1 MKNIITAL
9 FLSSLMFGAPV
20 IAGSGHDHDEDGGHS
35 QPHKSINGDEAIT
48 KASKKVA
55 QLIEKGKLE
64 ASWADIKAASVEQK
78 EYAKGPEWLV
88 IFKNDNASDMKKR
101 TLYMFFSMDG
111 HYVAANFT
119 GI

>member
-1 MKNIITAL
+1 MKNLITAL
-9 FLSSLMFGAPV
+9 FLSSLMFSTPV

-35 QPHKSINGDEAIT
+35 HAHKTISGDEAII
-48 KASKKVA
+48 KASQKVE
-55 QLIEKGKLE
+55 QLVKKGKLE

-88 IFKNDNASDMKKR
+88 IFKNDKASDMKKR